1 MGKAEGVRSPRVRSM
16 TAVLASAA
24 LSATIQ
30 RLLDGRA
37 PTVSGWVRPNYAGAT
52 VSLTGGAAAALAS
65 AVTATA
71 LAPPGHRR
79 GYATA
84 TTAALVAGAYDDL
97 FAPRWERPVD
107 KGAVGHLHA
116 LAQGRPSGGVVKV
129 AMIGAGAFVSAPVG
143 TALGRR
149 CVQAA
154 LVAGAAN
161 VVNLFDLRPGRA
173 AKVTLLVG
181 VPLTWQ
187 GSAAA
192 GAAVGAATA
201 ALPADLGERHLL
213 GDTGANPLGA
223 LLGLALAG
231 RATRIRVGALTAI
244 LALTAASERISFSRV
259 IDSLAPLRALDK
271 WGRR

>member
-1 MGKAEGVRSPRVRSM
+1 MA
-16 TAVLASAA
+16 AVLASAA
-24 LSATIQ
+24 VSASVQ
-30 RLLDGRA
+30 RLLDRRPPA
-37 PTVSGWVRPNYAGAT
+37 VRGWLRPNYAGRT

-71 LAPPGHRR
+71 LAPPGRRR

-97 FAPRWERPVD
+97 FAPRWERPAD
-107 KGAVGHLHA
+107 KGAGGHLHA

-129 AMIGAGAFVSAPVG
+129 AVIGAGAFASAPVG
-143 TALGRR
+143 TALCRR

-154 LVAGAAN
+154 LVAGTAN
-161 VVNLFDLRPGRA
+161 LINLFDLRPGRA

-187 GSAAA
+187 GSTAA
-192 GAAVGAATA
+192 GAAVGAAAA

-213 GDTGANPLGA
+213 GDTGANPVGA

-231 RATRIRVGALTAI
+231 RETRFGVGALTAI

-259 IDSLAPLRALDK
+259 IDSVTPLRALDK

>member
-1 MGKAEGVRSPRVRSM
+1 M
-16 TAVLASAA
+16 TAVLLSAA
-24 LSATIQ
+24 LSALIQ
-30 RLLDGRA
+30 RVLEGRT
-37 PTVSGWVRPNYAGAT
+37 PTVRGWLRPNYAGAT

-65 AVTATA
+65 AVAATA
-71 LAPPGHRR
+71 LAPPGRRR

-84 TTAALVAGAYDDL
+84 TTAALAAGAYDDL
-97 FAPRWERPVD
+97 FASRWERPAD
-107 KGAVGHLHA
+107 KGAGGHLHA

-129 AMIGAGAFVSAPVG
+129 AVIGAGAFASAPVG

-154 LVAGAAN
+154 LVAGTAN
-161 VVNLFDLRPGRA
+161 LINLFDLRPGRA
-173 AKVTLLVG
+173 AKVTLLIG

-192 GAAVGAATA
+192 GAAVGAAAA
-201 ALPADLGERHLL
+201 ALPADLAQRHLL

-223 LLGLALAG
+223 LLGLALAD
-231 RATRIRVGALTAI
+231 RETPIRVGALTAI
-244 LALTAASERISFSRV
+244 LALTAASERISFSSV

-271 WGRR
+271 WGR